1 MLKRLRGTPLPA
13 WTYLA
18 GQIAAAVLYSTA
30 SLLLTLGVAVLGY
43 DVQLRAEVLPALTV
57 TLLVGIAAFAAL
69 GLAIAAVSSTAAL
82 GQALSIG
89 SAIVLAFISGLFFVG
104 GELPAGLTRIAS
116 VFPLKP
122 YADALTD
129 QFDPYATGAGW
140 DLPALGILLAWG
152 LAGAVVAS
160 RAFRWE
166 PRADRPGA
174 TRVRAARRPGDAAT
188 AATSAT
194 STTAATSVG
203 RPSAARLVFDQA
215 RAANRATWRDPG
227 SVLLVLVPVGLYGL
241 FLTVFGGSVQP
252 MGGIPFAIFYAA
264 SMITWGTG
272 TAVFM
277 NMPEA
282 LARARDRG
290 VLKRLRGTPLPA
302 RHYLAGGTVA
312 GLGLTLLVAV
322 LGLTLL
328 VAVLVLSVGAV
339 FFGLRIPAAGLALE
353 LVVIIVGTPSIA
365 ACGFLL
371 AALVP
376 NSLAVGAVGLMVLF
390 VLAFFSDIFLVGAGP
405 EWMGAV
411 GSVFPLRNLQ
421 NALTAAWDPAGPVVA
436 WGNLAVLAAWS
447 AGAGALAVRFF
458 RWDPRR
464 S

>member
-1 MLKRLRGTPLPA
+1 M
-13 WTYLA
+13 
-18 GQIAAAVLYSTA
+18 LYSTA

-89 SAIVLAFISGLFFVG
+89 SAIVLAFISGLLFVG

-116 VFPLKP
+116 VFLLKP

-322 LGLTLL
+322 L
-328 VAVLVLSVGAV
+328 VLSVGAV

-376 NSLAVGAVGLMVLF
+376 NSRAVGAVGLMVLF

>member
-89 SAIVLAFISGLFFVG
+89 SAIVLAFISGLLFVG

-116 VFPLKP
+116 VFLLKP

-322 LGLTLL
+322 L
-328 VAVLVLSVGAV
+328 VLSVGAV

-376 NSLAVGAVGLMVLF
+376 NSRAVGAVGLMVLF

>member
-1 MLKRLRGTPLPA
+1 M
-13 WTYLA
+13 
-18 GQIAAAVLYSTA
+18 LYSTA

-89 SAIVLAFISGLFFVG
+89 SAIVLAFISGLLFVG

-116 VFPLKP
+116 VFLLKP

-312 GLGLTLLVAV
+312 V

-376 NSLAVGAVGLMVLF
+376 NSRAVGAVGLMVLF